1 MSCCGS
7 RRGAWR
13 SEPALV
19 ARRTP
24 ALGTDPHASEE
35 APKLRCAG
43 KAPLYL
49 RGPSSGRAYRFGDEP
64 IPVDAADL
72 QALLRTGRLELA

>member
-1 MSCCGS
+1 MSCCGL
-7 RRGAWR
+7 RRAAWR
-13 SEPALV
+13 SESSLV

-24 ALGTDPHASEE
+24 APTPRADAEQAPH
-35 APKLRCAG
+35 LRCTG

-64 IPVDAADL
+64 VPVDAADL
-72 QALLRTGRLELA
+72 EALLRTGRLELV